1 MVSTWLKIA
10 DKLGSETRINCLIE
24 YNSVLYAGTG
34 PNGLLYKFVDDEWV
48 QVTIQYLSETDILS
62 LAVFNGNLYAGT
74 GPNGYLLVGNGS
86 NASWELQC
94 PTLVE
99 THIYGLSVFNNK
111 IYGSTGPNG
120 KLLEYDGGINS
131 TWTLVAAKLGSETK
145 VLNLVIHNG
154 KLYGGTFPNAN
165 LYEWNGSNAWASV
178 APQLNTSTS
187 IFSLAVFN
195 GKLYGSTS
203 SATPPDHGAL
213 YEWDGV
219 DEWVQVAPE
228 LGSEFEIV
236 LAVYKKKLYGGTG
249 ALGKLYVWNGS
260 SAWVEKAAQLTE
272 TYIKCLIVYNNELYG
287 GTAVNGFLYKF
298 FQYFPPAHPVYA
310 VRLSGSSNWLG
321 EPYNFGTTGVT
332 NKVSSIRVKPGL
344 TSAVGSFEVDFQD
357 TGSTGNA
364 FTGISLFD
372 HVWVWLDYDATG
384 STPAMQGRIDT
395 LETDFSESRGYIR
408 KLIGRDYGESLL
420 RILERRAFSGSA
432 SGSIVLMNDDAS
444 LNTNHKYIDNN
455 TTVYNIVMDN
465 DNVHKGM
472 SEISD
477 FVNKDFYVDEQKQ
490 LHWFTK
496 QPAGTHAFVVGE
508 NILSYRVFN
517 DISDCS
523 NKVYVFGNSN
533 ADPVSGSYFP
543 LSAQGAPNSFDVW
556 TQQDTT
562 GWSAFV
568 NSGSEIAA
576 GCASSNT
583 HTKIGTYYMEATA
596 PVDFST
602 SAWLG
607 IRFNLPQ
614 RLMFNSGDTVN
625 FWRIGEM
632 LLSSGDDTAIRPL
645 KLRLKTDA
653 SNYFETTLEET
664 NSIALNWI
672 NYKIPL
678 GPANEGVAATGS
690 IDSNTGS
697 YKWSRVGTP
706 DWYNVTSFELASY
719 NHTRYIND
727 NVYLGVDQL
736 YFATRFQGVASSSA
750 SQTSYGLREKIIKD
764 DRYNSRQYCQNVAD
778 TFLSI
783 NSSSTRQIEILTTGS
798 VDLIM
803 GYTYPLTIPSEGLS
817 AANYELIDLEH
828 KFDASG
834 FTSKCLFTDKKE
846 ISIPI
851 PLINYPLQST
861 FNMKAFK
868 DELDREA
875 NRIIGPSVASGW
887 MYTY

>member
-249 ALGKLYVWNGS
+249 ALGKLYVWNGKD
-260 SAWVEKAAQLTE
+260 AWVEKAAQLTE

-344 TSAVGSFEVDFQD
+344 TSAVGSFEVDFPD

-364 FTGISLFD
+364 FTGISLFN

-384 STPAMQGRIDT
+384 STPTMQGRIDT

-465 DNVHKGM
+465 DNVHEGM
-472 SEISD
+472 TVISD

-496 QPAGTHAFVVGE
+496 QPAGTHPFVVGE

-523 NKVYVFGNSN
+523 NKVYVFGSS
-533 ADPVSGSYFP
+533 DPNGTTGSFWPLDKSGQY
-543 LSAQGAPNSFDVW
+543 DTW
-556 TQQDTT
+556 TQADTT
-562 GWSAFV
+562 DWSAYT
-568 NSGSEIAA
+568 NSGSEQADVA
-576 GCASSNT
+576 DSWDVDP
-583 HTKIGTYYMEATA
+583 KIGTRFIKVGAALYFN
-596 PVDFST
+596 VDS
-602 SAWLG
+602 WLG
-607 IRFNLPQ
+607 LRFTLPTT
-614 RLMFNSGDTVN
+614 LMFNSGDTVN
-625 FWRIGEM
+625 FWRKGIVDDLQIGNY
-632 LLSSGDDTAIRPL
+632 IRPT
-645 KLRLKTDA
+645 KLRLKTD
-653 SNYFETTLEET
+653 SNNYFETTLEGMHE
-664 NSIALNWI
+664 NSYTWV

-678 GPANEGVAATGS
+678 GPVNEGTATTGS
-690 IDSNTGS
+690 QDTSTGS
-697 YKWSRVGTP
+697 YLWSRIGVP
-706 DWYNVTSFELASY
+706 DWYNITQFELSAY
-719 NHTRYIND
+719 FHTETVEDCVLSI
-727 NVYLGVDQL
+727 DQL
-736 YFATRFQGVASSSA
+736 YFGTRFYGVASSSA

-764 DRYNSRQYCQNVAD
+764 GRYNSNLYCQNVAN
-778 TFLSI
+778 TYLSI
-783 NSSSTRQIEILTTGS
+783 NSSSTKQIEILTTGS

-803 GYTYPLTIPSEGLS
+803 GYTYPLTIPSENIS

-828 KFDASG
+828 KFDAGG

-846 ISIPI
+846 ISTPI
-851 PLINYPLQST
+851 PLINYPVQNT
-861 FNMKAFK
+861 FNLNAFW
-868 DELDREA
+868 DRL
-875 NRIIGPSVASGW
+875 ASFNILHPENHP
-887 MYTY
+887 